1 MYDVMM
7 RGAHCHQASTGQS
20 KMERLAE
27 SKQNE
32 KDRTRILQGRYVDD
46 YGMRGIKQTKDMTA
60 FGNSE
65 DYPNPY
71 GVLFI

>member
-1 MYDVMM
+1 MKKI
-7 RGAHCHQASTGQS
+7 GP
-20 KMERLAE
+20 E
-27 SKQNE
+27 SFRE
-32 KDRTRILQGRYVDD
+32 GYVDD